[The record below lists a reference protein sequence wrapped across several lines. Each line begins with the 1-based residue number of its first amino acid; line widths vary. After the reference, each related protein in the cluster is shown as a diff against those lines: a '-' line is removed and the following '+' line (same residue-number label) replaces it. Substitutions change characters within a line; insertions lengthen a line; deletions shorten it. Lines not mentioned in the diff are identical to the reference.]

1 MISRTTSQ
9 SLVRSAQHNL
19 QASMSALA
27 KLQEQASSRKAITRP
42 SDDPTATAQAL
53 RVRAEQRATS
63 QYSRNIADGTGW
75 LTTVDSTL
83 SATTGILNRVRD
95 LTVRGANEGAMSPT
109 ALEAIAVELDNMRAE
124 LLKQANTT
132 YLGRSVFAGN
142 SDASVAFNPDYSYT
156 GAAGSTVE
164 RRIDGNNTVRVDGDG
179 AAVFGVGAGS
189 VFALVD
195 AIAADLRSGVNVGP
209 RLQEI
214 DDRLT
219 AMLGEQAAV
228 GTRHA
233 QMQSAEESNMEQS
246 VALEAQRSGVED
258 VDLAGIIL
266 DLKLQE
272 VAYQS
277 ALAVTARA
285 LQPSL
290 MDFLR

>member
-9 SLVRSAQHNL
+9 SMVRTAQHNL

-27 KLQEQASSRKAITRP
+27 KLQDQASSRKAITRP

-53 RVRAEQRATS
+53 QVRAEQRATS

-75 LTTVDSTL
+75 LTTVDSAL

-109 ALEAIAVELDNMRAE
+109 ALEAIAVELDSMRAE

-164 RRIDGNNTVRVDGDG
+164 RRIDANNTVRVDGDG

-219 AMLGEQAAV
+219 AMLGEQAAA